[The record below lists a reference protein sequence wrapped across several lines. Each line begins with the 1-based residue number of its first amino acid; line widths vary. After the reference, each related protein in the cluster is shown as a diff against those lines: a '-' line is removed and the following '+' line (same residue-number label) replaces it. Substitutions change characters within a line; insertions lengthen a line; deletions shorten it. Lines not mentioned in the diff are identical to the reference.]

1 MNHRRHTS
9 CSVSMDSPVAGWSSR
24 TPRRP
29 ATGMSCGVDSEL
41 RTMTPLLNDPDLSQG
56 GRKYLYSIARIY
68 STSQM
73 KQLKQDQYHHLLF
86 KELAK
91 GEVAS

>member
-1 MNHRRHTS
+1 M
-9 CSVSMDSPVAGWSSR
+9 
-24 TPRRP
+24 
-29 ATGMSCGVDSEL
+29 
-41 RTMTPLLNDPDLSQG
+41 LNDPDLSEG

-73 KQLKQDQYHHLLF
+73 KQLKQDQYHQLLF

-91 GEVAS
+91 GRDRTLPSQWYPLSGVPQSGTRVGMA